1 MRMPSTKMIGSLLC
15 EIDALPRMRMRA
27 PSPVMPLDGS
37 PTTPGSRP
45 CSASVAVR
53 IGACSG
59 GFTTAMVLPSFF
71 VSTAP
76 PAPVTTT
83 WSSWSA
89 DWRSSTVRRTD
100 CPAATVTGRV
110 TGWNPTSRTRTS
122 TPRAGTPV
130 MRYTPAVLVT
140 APSAVPT
147 TLTCAF
153 SSPRPPDTSVTRPSM
168 MPVACAGWART
179 AAGATTAAP
188 AGSAAS
194 ARGSRWVRAKQAR
207 ARRERAGADGQIMD
221 SRGVHA
227 DSKPRRGVGR
237 RGGTGAGAPAEGGT
251 GRAGR
256 ARPRGRVR
264 CPGN

>member
-1 MRMPSTKMIGSLLC
+1 VAAAAPLSTSTRSIVLGSMSSRRDGAPPARATSRPKPPPVLMRMPSTKMIGSLLC

-140 APSAVPT
+140 APSVVPT

-153 SSPRPPDTSVTRPSM
+153 SSGRPAASVTRPSM
-168 MPVACAGWART
+168 TPVACAGWAAT
-179 AAGATTAAP
+179 AAGVRAA
-188 AGSAAS
+188 AKAARRGRWC
-194 ARGSRWVRAKQAR
+194 ARGHRR
-207 ARRERAGADGQIMD
+207 AR
-221 SRGVHA
+221 
-227 DSKPRRGVGR
+227 
-237 RGGTGAGAPAEGGT
+237 
-251 GRAGR
+251 GRAQR
-256 ARPRGRVR
+256 SSASS
-264 CPGN
+264 